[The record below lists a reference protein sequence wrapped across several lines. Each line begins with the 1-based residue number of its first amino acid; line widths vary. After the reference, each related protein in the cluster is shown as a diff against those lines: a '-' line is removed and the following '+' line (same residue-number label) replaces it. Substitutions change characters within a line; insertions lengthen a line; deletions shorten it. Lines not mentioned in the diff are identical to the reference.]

1 MLFRPN
7 PSSGVPI
14 YLQLMEQVKHA
25 IATGAL
31 RPGEQLPGIR
41 PVAEELVIN
50 PNTVAKAYR
59 ELEHE
64 GVIEL
69 RQGAGAFVSENA
81 PSRKDAEKFRAAQA
95 AVAAAIEKLR
105 GRGVADEDIRRL
117 FEAELS
123 SPTAEQKAQKAIKS
137 VGPSFAKATEGRRGE

>member
-25 IATGAL
+25 IETGAL
-31 RPGEQLPGIR
+31 RQGDQLPGIR
-41 PVAEELVIN
+41 PLAEELVMN

-69 RQGAGAFVSENA
+69 RHGSGAFVSRGPRTTKLA
-81 PSRKDAEKFRAAQA
+81 D
-95 AVAAAIEKLR
+95 KLR
-105 GRGVADEDIRRL
+105 SAQTIVAGTIDRLRARGVSEEEIRRL
-117 FEAELS
+117 FEAELG
-123 SPTAEQKAQKAIKS
+123 ALNRA
-137 VGPSFAKATEGRRGE
+137 GGRRG

>member
-25 IATGAL
+25 IETGAL

-41 PVAEELVIN
+41 PLAEEVVIN
-50 PNTVAKAYR
+50 VNTVAKAYR

-69 RQGAGAFVSENA
+69 RHGSGAFVSDNPRTGKHA
-81 PSRKDAEKFRAAQA
+81 DA
-95 AVAAAIEKLR
+95 LR
-105 GRGVADEDIRRL
+105 GAQSLVAGTVERLRARGLTAEEIRRL
-117 FEAELS
+117 FEAAL
-123 SPTAEQKAQKAIKS
+123 
-137 VGPSFAKATEGRRGE
+137 

>member
-14 YLQLMEQVKHA
+14 YLQLMEQVKHG
-25 IATGAL
+25 IETGAL

-41 PVAEELVIN
+41 PLAEELVIN

-69 RQGAGAFVSENA
+69 RQGAGAFVAGHAGAKKLTENIRA
-81 PSRKDAEKFRAAQA
+81 GQAVVAE
-95 AVAAAIEKLR
+95 AVEKLR
-105 GRGVADEDIRRL
+105 GRGVTDEEIRRL
-117 FEAELS
+117 FEAEL
-123 SPTAEQKAQKAIKS
+123 AGLNK
-137 VGPSFAKATEGRRGE
+137 RGDDRG

>member
-7 PSSGVPI
+7 PSLGVPI
-14 YLQLMEQVKHA
+14 YVQLMEQVKHA
-25 IATGAL
+25 IETGAL

-41 PVAEELVIN
+41 PLAEELVIN

-69 RQGAGAFVSENA
+69 RHGAGAFVSANA
-81 PSRKDAEKFRAAQA
+81 PAKKVTDSLRAGKTI
-95 AVAAAIEKLR
+95 VASTVERLR
-105 GRGVADEDIRRL
+105 ARGLSDDEIRRL
-117 FEAELS
+117 FEAELAGLS
-123 SPTAEQKAQKAIKS
+123 TP
-137 VGPSFAKATEGRRGE
+137 GGHRG

>member
-7 PSSGVPI
+7 PSLGVPI

-25 IATGAL
+25 IETGAL
-31 RPGEQLPGIR
+31 RPGEQLPGMR
-41 PVAEELVIN
+41 PLAEELVIN

-69 RQGAGAFVSENA
+69 RHGAGAFVA
-81 PSRKDAEKFRAAQA
+81 PEPRPKKATDTLRAAQSIVTA
-95 AVAAAIEKLR
+95 AVRQLR
-105 GRGVADEDIRRL
+105 SRGVTDEEIRRL
-117 FEAELS
+117 FEAELAGLAGV
-123 SPTAEQKAQKAIKS
+123 PKKS
-137 VGPSFAKATEGRRGE
+137 RTGGDRG

>member
-7 PSSGVPI
+7 PSLGVPI

-25 IATGAL
+25 VETGAL
-31 RPGEQLPGIR
+31 RPGDQLPGIR
-41 PVAEELVIN
+41 PLAEELVIN

-69 RQGAGAFVSENA
+69 RHGAGAFISGNA
-81 PSRKDAEKFRAAQA
+81 RGRKLADKVRAAQTV
-95 AVAAAIEKLR
+95 VAGTIEKLR
-105 GRGVADEDIRRL
+105 ASGLSDDEIRRM
-117 FEAELS
+117 FEAELAGL
-123 SPTAEQKAQKAIKS
+123 TKAG
-137 VGPSFAKATEGRRGE
+137 GPRG

>member
-7 PSSGVPI
+7 PSLAVPI

-25 IATGAL
+25 IETGAL

-41 PVAEELVIN
+41 PLAEELVIN

-69 RQGAGAFVSENA
+69 RHGAGAFVSGSA
-81 PSRKDAEKFRAAQA
+81 RARK
-95 AVAAAIEKLR
+95 VADKLR
-105 GRGVADEDIRRL
+105 TAQPLVATAVERLRARGLTDEEIRRL
-117 FEAELS
+117 FEAELAGLTK
-123 SPTAEQKAQKAIKS
+123 TAHS
-137 VGPSFAKATEGRRGE
+137 G

>member
-25 IATGAL
+25 IETGAL
-31 RPGEQLPGIR
+31 RRGEQLPGIR
-41 PVAEELVIN
+41 PLAEELVIN
-50 PNTVAKAYR
+50 PNTVAKVYR

-69 RQGAGAFVSENA
+69 RHGAGAFVSANA
-81 PSRKDAEKFRAAQA
+81 GAKKVTNKFRAAQA
-95 AVAAAIEKLR
+95 IVATAVERLR
-105 GRGVADEDIRRL
+105 TRGVTEDEIRRL
-117 FEAELS
+117 FEAEL
-123 SPTAEQKAQKAIKS
+123 AGLARA
-137 VGPSFAKATEGRRGE
+137 VGHRG

>member
-14 YLQLMEQVKHA
+14 YLQVMEQVKHA
-25 IATGAL
+25 IETGAL

-41 PVAEELVIN
+41 PLAEELVIN
-50 PNTVAKAYR
+50 VNTVAKAYR

-69 RQGAGAFVSENA
+69 RHGSGAFVADNA
-81 PSRKDAEKFRAAQA
+81 RTGKHAEA
-95 AVAAAIEKLR
+95 LR
-105 GRGVADEDIRRL
+105 GAQSLVAGTIDRLRARGLTPEEIRRL
-117 FEAELS
+117 FEAELAGL
-123 SPTAEQKAQKAIKS
+123 TR
-137 VGPSFAKATEGRRGE
+137 TGRDRA

>member
-31 RPGEQLPGIR
+31 RTGEQLPGMR
-41 PVAEELVIN
+41 KVAEELVIN

-69 RQGAGAFVSENA
+69 RQGAGAFVSDNA
-81 PSRKDAEKFRAAQA
+81 PSKKDAEKFRAAQA
-95 AVAAAIEKLR
+95 AVATMVEQLR
-105 GRGVADEDIRRL
+105 ARGVADADIRRL
-117 FEAELS
+117 FEGEL
-123 SPTAEQKAQKAIKS
+123 
-137 VGPSFAKATEGRRGE
+137 GRR

>member
-7 PSSGVPI
+7 PSLGVPI

-25 IATGAL
+25 IETGAL
-31 RPGEQLPGIR
+31 RPGEQLPGMR
-41 PVAEELVIN
+41 PLAEELVIN

-69 RQGAGAFVSENA
+69 RHGAGAFVSRNA
-81 PSRKDAEKFRAAQA
+81 RAKK
-95 AVAAAIEKLR
+95 VTDKLR
-105 GRGVADEDIRRL
+105 AGQGIVAGAVEKMRAHGLSDEEIRRL
-117 FEAELS
+117 FEAEL
-123 SPTAEQKAQKAIKS
+123 A
-137 VGPSFAKATEGRRGE
+137 GLGRTGGHGD

>member
-1 MLFRPN
+1 MIFRPN
-7 PSSGVPI
+7 PSLGVPI

-25 IATGAL
+25 IETGAL

-41 PVAEELVIN
+41 PLAEELVIN

-69 RQGAGAFVSENA
+69 RHGAGAFVSGQA
-81 PSRKDAEKFRAAQA
+81 GKGKKAADSLRTAQPI
-95 AVAAAIEKLR
+95 VAAAIERLR
-105 GRGVADEDIRRL
+105 DRGLTDEEIRRL
-117 FEAELS
+117 FEAELAGL
-123 SPTAEQKAQKAIKS
+123 TKS
-137 VGPSFAKATEGRRGE
+137 GGRGV

>member
-14 YLQLMEQVKHA
+14 YLQLMEQVKHS
-25 IATGAL
+25 IETGAL
-31 RPGEQLPGIR
+31 RPGDQLPGIR
-41 PVAEELVIN
+41 PLAEQLVIN

-69 RQGAGAFVSENA
+69 RHGAGAFVSGQA
-81 PSRKDAEKFRAAQA
+81 RTKKVTEKLRAGQVV
-95 AVAAAIEKLR
+95 VAAAVDRLR
-105 GRGVADEDIRRL
+105 KSGVTDEEIRRL
-117 FEAELS
+117 FEAELIGLG
-123 SPTAEQKAQKAIKS
+123 KAG
-137 VGPSFAKATEGRRGE
+137 VND

>member
-1 MLFRPN
+1 MLLRPN

-25 IATGAL
+25 IETGAL

-41 PVAEELVIN
+41 PLAEELVIN

-59 ELEHE
+59 ELEHD

-69 RQGAGAFVSENA
+69 RQGAGAFVSRNA
-81 PSRKDAEKFRAAQA
+81 RAKKATDTLRAGQA
-95 AVAAAIEKLR
+95 IVAGAVEKLR
-105 GRGVADEDIRRL
+105 SRGVTDEEIRRL
-117 FEAELS
+117 FEAEL
-123 SPTAEQKAQKAIKS
+123 AGL
-137 VGPSFAKATEGRRGE
+137 VGLPRTGGHGG

>member
-1 MLFRPN
+1 MLLRPN
-7 PSSGVPI
+7 PASGVPI

-25 IATGAL
+25 IEIGAL

-41 PVAEELVIN
+41 PLAEELVIN

-69 RQGAGAFVSENA
+69 RHGAGAFVSGNA
-81 PSRKDAEKFRAAQA
+81 RPKKLTDNLRAGQA
-95 AVAAAIEKLR
+95 I
-105 GRGVADEDIRRL
+105 VADAVERLRARGLSAEEIRRL
-117 FEAELS
+117 FEADLAGLS
-123 SPTAEQKAQKAIKS
+123 RTG
-137 VGPSFAKATEGRRGE
+137 VHND

>member
-1 MLFRPN
+1 VLILKPN

-25 IATGAL
+25 IETGAV

-41 PVAEELVIN
+41 PLAEELVVN

-69 RQGAGAFVSENA
+69 RQGAGAFVSDSA
-81 PSRKDAEKFRAAQA
+81 PTKRDADRLRAAQA
-95 AVAAAIEKLR
+95 TVATAIDKLR
-105 GRGVADEDIRRL
+105 TRGVTDDEIRRL
-117 FEAELS
+117 VEAELAG
-123 SPTAEQKAQKAIKS
+123 T
-137 VGPSFAKATEGRRGE
+137 RGKRS